1 MKSNTLHMIGHAHI
15 DPVWLWQWHEG
26 FHEVKATFRSAL
38 DRMNEYEEFVF
49 VASSAAHYEWVEKS
63 DPAMF
68 AEIQRRVAEGRWQL
82 VGGWWVEPDC
92 NIPSGES
99 FVRQGLYGQRYFQ
112 AKFGVMA
119 RVGFN
124 VDSFGHTASL
134 PQILLKSGLPYYV
147 FMRPQPHEKTL
158 PARIFRWESDDGSR
172 VLAFR
177 IPFEYL
183 SWGKELDEH
192 AKRCADEMSA
202 PIDQMMCFY
211 GVGNHGG
218 GPTKANLD
226 SIRHLQTAPD
236 YPQIV
241 CSSPEQ
247 FFAAVEAKNWTLPI
261 IHSDLQRHATGCYAA
276 HSTIKRL
283 NRRSENALLAAE
295 KWSSVAATVA
305 DQPYPDD
312 FDRAWKSVL
321 FNQFH
326 DIMGG
331 TSLEAAYDDA
341 QNAFGEA
348 LSIADRNLNYAVQ
361 ALAWNIRIE
370 EQAGVHPMVVF
381 NPHAWPVRANIELE
395 TNRIPDTAVL
405 LDDEGNVVPHQAVR
419 SASLTHRRRLS
430 FTADLPA
437 LGYRTYRL
445 RPTDGI
451 PAQITTQATDTV
463 LENEYLRLEF
473 DPMSGS
479 IASLY
484 DIQQRRQVFAGA
496 AAQAVVINDPS
507 DTWGHNVIRFDERLG
522 TFQDAHVK
530 LIEHG
535 AVKSV
540 IRVTSRYGG
549 STLTQDFILYPGQ
562 RQVDVNAVVDWH
574 EQSKL
579 LKLRFPVNLN
589 SARVTHEI
597 PYGHFEQV
605 ANGDEVPFQ
614 SWVDVTAPDGTCGFS
629 LLNDSK
635 YSLDIDGADIGL
647 TILRSPAYAHHIPAA
662 LDPDGLYSFIDQGVQ
677 RFSYT
682 LLPHTGSWAA
692 AGTIKRAAEL
702 NQRPFALFGTFHPHG
717 KLPQSASFIEVDQPN
732 IVVNAIKQAEDSRDI
747 IVRAY
752 ETDKQA
758 TRARICLPAWN
769 RVIEAD
775 FEPCAIKTF
784 RLPADPS
791 LPVVETNL
799 LEL

>member
-1 MKSNTLHMIGHAHI
+1 MKANTLHMIGHAHI

-38 DRMNEYEEFVF
+38 DRMNEYEEFIF

-68 AEIQRRVAEGRWQL
+68 AEIRQRVTEGRWQL

-112 AKFGVMA
+112 EKFGRMA

-134 PQILLKSGLPYYV
+134 PQILLKSGFPYYV

-158 PARIFRWESDDGSR
+158 PSRIFWWESDDQSR

-226 SIRHLQTAPD
+226 SIRHLQTLPD

-247 FFAAVEAKNWTLPI
+247 FFAAVEAKNWTLPV

-283 NRRSENALLAAE
+283 NRRSEHALLAAE
-295 KWSSVAATVA
+295 KWSTVAAAVA
-305 DQPYPDD
+305 DQPYPTD
-312 FDRAWKSVL
+312 FDRAWKAVL

-370 EQAGVHPMVVF
+370 EQDGVYPIVVF

-395 TNRIPDTAVL
+395 TNRIPDTVVL
-405 LDDEGNVVPHQAVR
+405 LDDAGNVVPHQAVR

-445 RPTDGI
+445 LPTGGI
-451 PAQITTQATDTV
+451 PAQITTQATDTL
-463 LENEYLRLEF
+463 LENEYLRLEL
-473 DPMSGS
+473 DPVSGS

-484 DIQQRRQVFAGA
+484 DKAHDRQVFAGA
-496 AAQAVVINDPS
+496 AAHAVVINDSS
-507 DTWGHNVIRFDERLG
+507 DTWGHNVIRFDERLA
-522 TFQDAHVK
+522 TFQDARVK

-562 RQVDVNAVVDWH
+562 QQIDVNAVVDWH

-589 SARVTHEI
+589 AARVTHEI
-597 PYGHFEQV
+597 PYGHYEQV

-614 SWVDVTAPDGTCGFS
+614 SWVDVTTRDGTYGFS

-635 YSLDIDGADIGL
+635 YSVDIDCADIGL
-647 TILRSPAYAHHIPAA
+647 TILRSPAYAHHIPAT
-662 LDPDGLYSFIDQGVQ
+662 LDPEGLYSFIDQGVQ
-677 RFSYT
+677 RFSYS
-682 LLPHTGSWAA
+682 LLPHAGSWET
-692 AGTIKRAAEL
+692 AGTVKRVAEL
-702 NQRPFALFGTFHPHG
+702 NQRPFALFGTFHPNA
-717 KLPQSASFIEVDQPN
+717 KLPQSASYIDIDQPN
-732 IVVNAIKQAEDSRDI
+732 IVVSAIKQAEDGGDV

-752 ETDKQA
+752 ETDKQP
-758 TRARICLPAWN
+758 TRARISLLAWN
-769 RVIEAD
+769 RIIEAD
-775 FEPCAIKTF
+775 FEPCEIKTF